1 MTGAAWTK
9 REGGVTLTVR
19 LTPRAG
25 RDSIEGCET
34 RDDGRAVL
42 KARVRA
48 AAQEGEANAALT
60 RLIARALEAPASAVT
75 LVSGASARTKI
86 LAVAGDAEALAAR
99 LAALAAGQT
108 RDRRR

>member
-1 MTGAAWTK
+1 VSDAAWSK

-25 RDSIEGCET
+25 RDAIEGCER

-48 AAQEGEANAALT
+48 APQEGEANAALT
-60 RLIARALEAPASAVT
+60 RLIAQALGAPASAVT
-75 LVSGASARTKI
+75 LLSGGSARTKI
-86 LAVAGDAEALAAR
+86 LAVAGDPEALAAR

-108 RDRRR
+108 KDRR